1 VKYLEPIE
9 ALATLAALFNRIFS
23 YNKRVSC
30 KVSTDGYLPN
40 SPPRIAESS
49 IPIAAPWARYG
60 VIA

>member
-1 VKYLEPIE
+1 ME
-9 ALATLAALFNRIFS
+9 ALATFAALFNRIFS

-30 KVSTDGYLPN
+30 KVSTDGYLFN